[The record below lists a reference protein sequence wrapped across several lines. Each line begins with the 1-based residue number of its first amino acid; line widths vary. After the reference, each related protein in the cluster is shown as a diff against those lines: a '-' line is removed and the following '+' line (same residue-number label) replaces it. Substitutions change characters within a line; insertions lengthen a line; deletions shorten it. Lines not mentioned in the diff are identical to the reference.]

1 MAEEVTLTDFL
12 KAISKSPEDTRMRLA
27 QQLKRAG
34 LYKGTPSAKF
44 NNAMIEALTEAD
56 KKRAQVALIVGPV
69 DRFNFIDELAA
80 EGRTGTGQPS
90 QVTSR
95 TISEPVDLF
104 DDIDAVT
111 REYFGRELPAAAKK
125 KLAKKY
131 IAQQKAGEFD
141 VTTSYG
147 TDGSFRQTTGGGPT
161 PSQFFIE
168 EISNSD
174 EARANK
180 ALKGYSILMNLFG
193 GLR

>member
-1 MAEEVTLTDFL
+1 MAEEIFTDFV
-12 KAISKSPEDTRMRLA
+12 KAVAKSPEDTILKLA
-27 QQLKRAG
+27 QQLKKAN
-34 LYKGTPSAKF
+34 LYKGKPSAKF
-44 NNAMIEALTEAD
+44 NNSMYEALTLAER
-56 KKRAQVALIVGPV
+56 KRVQLAAVLGPIN
-69 DRFNFIDELAA
+69 RFDFIDELAA
-80 EGRTGTGQPS
+80 EDSTKTGQPS

-95 TISEPVDLF
+95 TISEPVELF

-111 REYFGRELPAAAKK
+111 REYFGRELPTAAKK
-125 KLAKKY
+125 KLARKY

-161 PSQFFIE
+161 PGQFFIE